1 MSLNRPPGAVVI
13 GGDYQGL
20 ATARSLGRYGVPV
33 LVLDD
38 ERSIAR
44 YSNYTTAYVRVPD
57 LRAEGA
63 APAALLDIARRHEV
77 DRWLLFPTRDE
88 TVAEIAAHREALAAV
103 YRVCVPPRE
112 VVDWAWDKR
121 NTYRL
126 AAELSVPAPRTW
138 TLQCDADLD
147 AVDADPPFVIK
158 PAIKE
163 RFFYATGRKAW
174 RADSRAELER
184 CVRAA
189 RELIDVS
196 EVVVQELI
204 PGPGA
209 AQVSFCAF
217 FRRGEVMASMTAQ
230 RLRQHPPDFGRAS
243 TYALTLPEHPGL
255 TDPSVRF
262 LRAIDYYGLVEL
274 EYKLDPRDGQFK
286 LLDVNPRTWGYHGLA
301 QAAGV
306 DFPYHLYADQVGLPA
321 PDAGRARPGVR
332 WVRLATDL
340 PTAALQV
347 ARGELGWRA
356 TVRSLLTTDVG
367 AVFSRDDP
375 LPALA
380 EIALLPYLALRR
392 GL

>member
-1 MSLNRPPGAVVI
+1 VSLTRPPGAVVI

-44 YSNYTTAYVRVPD
+44 YSNYVTAYARVPD
-57 LRAEGA
+57 LRSEGA
-63 APAALLDIARRHEV
+63 TVTALLDVARRHAV
-77 DRWLLFPTRDE
+77 DGWLLFPTRDE
-88 TVAEIAAHREALAAV
+88 TVAEIAQNRETLSAS
-103 YRVCVPPRE
+103 YRVCVPARE

-126 AAELSVPAPRTW
+126 AAELGLSAPRTW
-138 TLQCDADLD
+138 TLQRHEDLD
-147 AVDADPPFVIK
+147 AVDAPPPYVIK

-174 RADSRAELER
+174 RADSPAELAR
-184 CVRAA
+184 CVDAA
-189 RELIDVS
+189 RALIDVR

-217 FRRGEVMASMTAQ
+217 FARGGVRASMTAQ

-243 TYALTLPEHPGL
+243 TYAITLPDHPAL
-255 TDPSVRF
+255 TDASVRF
-262 LRAIDYYGLVEL
+262 LSAIDYYGLVEL
-274 EYKLDPRDGQFK
+274 EYKFDARDGQFK
-286 LLDVNPRTWGYHGLA
+286 LLDVNPRTWGYHGLG

-340 PTAALQV
+340 PTAAMQV
-347 ARGELGWRA
+347 ARAELPWRA
-356 TVRSLLTTDVG
+356 TVRSLLRTDVG

-380 EIALLPYLALRR
+380 ELALLPYLAVRR